1 MRLTTDEK
9 GYVTGWSI
17 AGDEEGIL
25 CQAPADFD
33 RFAVFYPAY
42 QLENGKLTED
52 SEALAALQEQH
63 RKEEIRR
70 QREERCFPYINRGNL
85 WYERLSREQLDGL
98 KAWYQAWLDAPETL
112 EIPSSLSWLEEENQ
126 EV

>member
-1 MRLTTDEK
+1 MRITTDEK

-25 CQAPADFD
+25 CQVPADFD
-33 RFAVFYPAY
+33 RFAAFYPGY
-42 QLENGKLTED
+42 RLENGELRED

-70 QREERCFPYINRGNL
+70 QREDLCFPYINRGAL
-85 WYERLSREQLDGL
+85 WYENLTQDQRAQLGQ
-98 KAWYQAWLDAPETL
+98 WYQAWLDAPETMT
-112 EIPSSLSWLEEENQ
+112 IPEDPEWLK
-126 EV
+126 

>member
-1 MRLTTDEK
+1 MRITVDEK

-25 CQAPADFD
+25 CQVPADFD
-33 RFAVFYPAY
+33 RFAVFYQGY
-42 QLENGKLTED
+42 RLENGELRED

-70 QREERCFPYINRGNL
+70 QREDQCFPFINRGTL
-85 WYERLSREQLDGL
+85 WYESLTQDQRTQLRQ
-98 KAWYQAWLDAPETL
+98 WYQAWLDAPETMA
-112 EIPSSLSWLEEENQ
+112 IPKTPEWLK
-126 EV
+126 

>member
-1 MRLTTDEK
+1 MRITTDEK

-17 AGDEEGIL
+17 AGDEEGTL
-25 CQAPADFD
+25 CQVPADFD

-42 QLENGKLTED
+42 RLENGKLTED
-52 SEALAALQEQH
+52 PEALAVLQEQY

-112 EIPSSLSWLEEENQ
+112 EIPGSLSWLEEENQ

>member
-1 MRLTTDEK
+1 MRITVDEK

-70 QREERCFPYINRGNL
+70 QREDQCFPYINRGTL
-85 WYERLSREQLDGL
+85 WYESLTQDQRTQLRQ
-98 KAWYQAWLDAPETL
+98 WYQAWLDAPETMT
-112 EIPSSLSWLEEENQ
+112 IPEAPEWLD
-126 EV
+126 